1 MTDSEKINLVF
12 EKMSI
17 MEKELA
23 ELRRDVTCL
32 EITQKKEQ
40 NEDMERNMSEH
51 FKVEKNELDI
61 VGLKAEMNVLDIRIG
76 YLESSLQNIKEKL
89 V

>member
-12 EKMSI
+12 EKMNI

-23 ELRRDVTCL
+23 ELKREVTNL
-32 EITQKKEQ
+32 EIIQKKEQ
-40 NEDMERNMSEH
+40 NEAAERDISEH

-61 VGLKAEMNVLDIRIG
+61 IGLKAEINVLDIRIG
-76 YLESSLQNIKEKL
+76 NLESSMQNIKEKL